1 MPWMVFG
8 DFNEIS
14 YPDEK
19 LGWMDRDVKQ
29 MVAFRECLS
38 RCGLYDLGFIGQI
51 FTRCNGQLGSSVPFL
66 D

>member
-1 MPWMVFG
+1 MPWMVFE

-29 MVAFRECLS
+29 MVAF
-38 RCGLYDLGFIGQI
+38 
-51 FTRCNGQLGSSVPFL
+51 TWCNGQLGSSVPFL